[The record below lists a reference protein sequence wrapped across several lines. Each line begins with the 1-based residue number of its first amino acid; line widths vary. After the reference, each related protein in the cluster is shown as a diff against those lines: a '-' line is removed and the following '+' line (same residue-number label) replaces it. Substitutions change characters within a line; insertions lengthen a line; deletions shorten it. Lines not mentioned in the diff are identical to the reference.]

1 MGFQA
6 VEKQYNVS
14 KINSPGI
21 VYINAEIRRLANM
34 AIGGKVELLV
44 DPEKE
49 EILLRKKTK

>member
-14 KINSPGI
+14 KINAPGI
-21 VYINAEIRRLANM
+21 VYINADIRRLANM
-34 AIGGKVELLV
+34 TIGGKVELLV

-49 EILLRKKTK
+49 EILLRKKTE